1 MTRALVLTIALTAAC
16 TPQQLDR
23 MAQLLDLD
31 VDPHDP
37 QALALAAD
45 VWCARGPE
53 LVDAVGVEALEG
65 MTGPLPACH
74 PPGWVDLG
82 HGVYGPAHLLVIR
95 ACESTDRY
103 DAVSP
108 SGSYRGAYQF
118 GRRTWDWTAADHA
131 GRHDLVGVD
140 PAAAAPADQD
150 AMAVAL
156 YVADGPGHWPVC
168 GRR

>member
-1 MTRALVLTIALTAAC
+1 MTRAIALTIALTAAC

-65 MTGPLPACH
+65 LAGPLPACH

-82 HGVYGPAHLLVIR
+82 HGVYGPPHLIAIR

-108 SGSYRGAYQF
+108 SGTYRGGYQF
-118 GRRTWDWTAADHA
+118 AQTTWNEQAALSGRP
-131 GRHDLVGVD
+131 DLVGAD

-150 AMAVAL
+150 RLAVDL
-156 YVADGPGHWPVC
+156 YERNGPGPWPHC
-168 GRR
+168 GARR

>member
-1 MTRALVLTIALTAAC
+1 MTRAIAFTIALAAAC
-16 TPQQLDR
+16 TPQQLDHW
-23 MAQLLDLD
+23 AALLDLD

-74 PPGWVDLG
+74 PAGWVDLG
-82 HGVYGPAHLLVIR
+82 HGVYGPAHLLDIR

-118 GRRTWDWTAADHA
+118 DQRTWDGAARTA
-131 GRHDLVGVD
+131 GRPDLVGVD

-150 AMAVAL
+150 LLAAQL
-156 YVADGPGHWPVC
+156 YSERGAQPWPAC